1 MRWTAQAYACRRASP
16 PARGSKIV
24 SEASRIA
31 RLIGALA
38 NAGATL
44 EGIKVT
50 LREKYPDLDDAE
62 QSRWLAIA
70 RDEIQMTSEPGSEIL
85 LDVLKRRRKLRHA
98 VEERGY
104 KLVFT
109 LHSSLILDAEGR
121 ELAEPGSLDG
131 LEAWLANQPKPGK

>member
-1 MRWTAQAYACRRASP
+1 
-16 PARGSKIV
+16 V

-38 NAGATL
+38 NAAATL